1 MKVYLRILKYARPY
15 WAKVVFYTVFTFLSV
30 IFTTATFYLLQPI
43 LDMIFTP
50 EKQAGISTH
59 LPEFRLSS
67 KFLMEW
73 LEYHASHIYM
83 DSGKSMALLYITM
96 FVVLMNLLGNV
107 FKYFSNRYLGTIR
120 TRVVEDLREDAYNK
134 MVNLEVAYIENQ
146 RKGDIV
152 SRVTADVA
160 EVENSVVVTFESIIR
175 DPIYVVYVLLTMIF
189 MSWQLTLFIFIV
201 LPISSIIIARITKT
215 LKKNAADTQNIFGRI
230 MSIVDETL
238 LGARIVKAFNAE
250 NYIKNIFDGFNKR
263 YSRLTRIQWHKKAL
277 VPVFSESGMVFIF
290 GLTLWFGGNKVYD
303 GEMSAAALFAYLS
316 MFFLISRPAK
326 SLSQAFGNIYKG
338 LASGERI
345 FELMD
350 SEVVITENPDALSK
364 TSFDNSVE
372 IRNLSFAY
380 IRDYVLKDI
389 NLTFEKGKIYALVG
403 PSGGGKST
411 LAELVLR
418 FYDPTEGAILI
429 DGLDLR
435 DIKLSGLRALTAVVT
450 QEAILFNDSIYNNI
464 AFGMPHVTKEQVT
477 NAAIAANA
485 HDFIMESENG
495 YDTQIGDR
503 GGLLSGGQRQ
513 RLSIARA
520 VLKNPAILILDE
532 ATSALDTSSEKLVQ
546 DALSRLMVS
555 RTSIVI
561 AHRLSTIQDA
571 DQIIVIEKGQ
581 IAEKGTH
588 SELIAKDGIYTNLY
602 RLQQLENV

>member
-1 MKVYLRILKYARPY
+1 MKTYLRLLKYARPY
-15 WAKVVFYTVFTFLSV
+15 WGKVVFYTIFTLISVVFTTL
-30 IFTTATFYLLQPI
+30 TFYLLQPV
-43 LDMIFTP
+43 LELLFTP
-50 EKQAGISTH
+50 DKHPVNLEHAPS
-59 LPEFRLSS
+59 FRLSNE
-67 KFLMEW
+67 FLLEW
-73 LEYHASHIYM
+73 VQYHAADISVHI
-83 DSGKSMALLYITM
+83 GKSSALLYVTM
-96 FVVLMNLLGNV
+96 FVVIMNLMGNF
-107 FKYFSNRYLGTIR
+107 FKFLSNRYLGTIR
-120 TRVVEDLREDAYNK
+120 TRVIEDLREDTYSK
-134 MVNLEVAYIENQ
+134 MVNLEVAYVENQ

-152 SRVTADVA
+152 SRVTADIS
-160 EVENSVVVTFESIIR
+160 EVEYSVVVTFESIIR
-175 DPIYVVYVLLTMIF
+175 DPLYVIYVLATMLF
-189 MSWQLTLFIFIV
+189 MSWQLTLFIFLV
-201 LPISSIIIARITKT
+201 LPLSSILIQRISKG
-215 LKKNAADTQNIFGRI
+215 LKKNAADTQNIYGRI

-238 LGARIVKAFNAE
+238 LGARIIKAFNAE
-250 NYIKNIFDGFNKR
+250 SYIKQMFDKLNRR

-277 VPVFSESGMVFIF
+277 VPVFSESGMVFVV
-290 GLTLWFGGNKVYD
+290 GLTLWYGGNQVYA
-303 GEMSAAALFAYLS
+303 GQIKAAEFIAYLA
-316 MFFLISRPAK
+316 MFFLLSRPAK

-350 SEVVITENPDALSK
+350 SEVIIKDNPAAISK
-364 TSFDNSVE
+364 TSFDREVE

-380 IRDYVLKDI
+380 IKDFVLKDI
-389 NLTFEKGKIYALVG
+389 NLKIEKGKIYALVG

-435 DIKLSGLRALTAVVT
+435 DIKLSDLRSLTAVVT

-464 AFGMPHVTKEQVT
+464 AFGMPHVTREQVEQ
-477 NAAIAANA
+477 AAKAANA
-485 HDFIMESENG
+485 HEFIMESEQG

-532 ATSALDTSSEKLVQ
+532 ATSALDTSSEKIVQ
-546 DALSRLMVS
+546 DALSKLMAN

-571 DQIIVIEKGQ
+571 DQIIVIEKGV
-581 IAEKGTH
+581 IAEQGTH
-588 SELIAKDGIYTNLY
+588 SELIAKAGIYTNLY
-602 RLQQLENV
+602 KLQQLEA